1 MAKRPEASLRAPWPS
16 SVSRPV
22 VNPLQP
28 SVVYASGDPDELD
41 AQYEGGAKG
50 FTYAREG
57 HPNAEV
63 LAGLLDE
70 MEGGNGGI
78 VTSSGMGAITI
89 ALLAL
94 AKAGEHVLGAD
105 QLYGRSL
112 RLMNEV
118 LPNLG
123 IATSLADPTDL
134 EAFEAALRPETSLIL
149 IETVSNPTLRVADVK
164 GIIALAKAR
173 GIRVA
178 VDNTFPTPRGF
189 SPLQVGA
196 DVVIHSVTKLLAG
209 HSDATLGYV
218 SAKDPALTDQMNVL
232 AVTMGFTPSPFDC
245 WLAERGLYTFDLRY
259 ERSTSNAAL
268 LADALA
274 SMDGVQRVLYPA
286 RQDHPDHNR
295 SVSML
300 NGEGGHMVSFEIGG
314 GRSATNAFVRAAQGL
329 NFAPTLGDIATTISH
344 PPTSSHRA
352 LTPEGRAAIGI
363 SEGFFRIS
371 VGCEEIGSLINSF
384 EAAAKAASEA

>member
-218 SAKDPALTDQMNVL
+218 SSKDPALTDQMNVL

-300 NGEGGHMVSFEIGG
+300 NGEGGHMVSFEIEG